1 MSEISILDLVESFGP
16 EPVATAGP
24 GKRTPMA
31 ARRLAN
37 SRSTSGYMLMY
48 RIVDKTEDRNDLN
61 VHDEEIPDEV
71 KTDVEQGEVET
82 QQVKVE
88 KEK

>member
-48 RIVDKTEDRNDLN
+48 RIVDKSEDKANLN
-61 VHDEEIPDEV
+61 VHEDEIPDEI
-71 KTDVEQGEVET
+71 KEDVAIGEVQT
-82 QQVKVE
+82 Q
-88 KEK
+88 